1 MAYRSND
8 SLFTNSNLL
17 RINVMVIF
25 IMLQSCSNKTITTG
39 NLPDPDLV
47 ANIEVGQVS
56 KNEVLELL
64 GSPST
69 KATFNDNDWYY
80 VSEKTSTRAFF
91 NPEVINRKV
100 LIIQFDKREIV
111 KKITQLS
118 LKDGEK
124 IKMVDRI
131 TPTAGKEITILKQI
145 FGNVGRF
152 ENSKE
157 QK

>member
-1 MAYRSND
+1 MAYRGND
-8 SLFTNSNLL
+8 SLVINSNLL
-17 RINVMVIF
+17 RISGIVF
-25 IMLQSCSNKTITTG
+25 LIMLQSCSNKTIITG
-39 NLPDPDLV
+39 NLPDPDLL

-64 GSPST
+64 GSPSS

-80 VSEKTSTRAFF
+80 ISEKTSTKAFF
-91 NPEVINRKV
+91 DPEVIDRKV

-118 LKDGEK
+118 LEDGEK
-124 IKMVDRI
+124 IQMVDRI
-131 TPTAGKEITILKQI
+131 TPTAGKEMTILKQI

-157 QK
+157 

>member
-1 MAYRSND
+1 
-8 SLFTNSNLL
+8 
-17 RINVMVIF
+17 
-25 IMLQSCSNKTITTG
+25 MLQSCSNKTIITG
-39 NLPDPDLV
+39 NLPDPDLI

-56 KNEVLELL
+56 KSEVLEFL

-80 VSEKTSTRAFF
+80 VSEKISTRAFF
-91 NPEVINRKV
+91 HHKVINRKV
-100 LIIQFDKREIV
+100 LIIQFDKRDIV

-124 IKMVDRI
+124 IEMVDRI
-131 TPTAGKEITILKQI
+131 TPTAGKEMTILKQI

-152 ENSKE
+152 ENSNK
-157 QK
+157 

>member
-1 MAYRSND
+1 
-8 SLFTNSNLL
+8 
-17 RINVMVIF
+17 MVF
-25 IMLQSCSNKTITTG
+25 LIMLQSCSNKTIITG
-39 NLPDPDLV
+39 NLPDPDLI

-80 VSEKTSTRAFF
+80 VSEKISTRAFF
-91 NPEVINRKV
+91 HPEAINRKV

-111 KKITQLS
+111 KKIKQLS
-118 LKDGEK
+118 LKDGVK
-124 IKMVDRI
+124 IEMVDRI
-131 TPTAGKEITILKQI
+131 TPTAGKEMTILKQI

-152 ENSKE
+152 ENSNE
-157 QK
+157 

>member
-8 SLFTNSNLL
+8 SLFTYSNLL
-17 RINVMVIF
+17 RISVMVF
-25 IMLQSCSNKTITTG
+25 SIMLQSCSNKTINTG

-69 KATFNDNDWYY
+69 KATFNDNNWYY
-80 VSEKTSTRAFF
+80 VSEKISTRAFF
-91 NPEVINRKV
+91 HPEVINRKV

-124 IKMVDRI
+124 IEMVDRI
-131 TPTAGKEITILKQI
+131 TPTAGKEMTILKQI

-152 ENSKE
+152 ENSNE
-157 QK
+157 

>member
-1 MAYRSND
+1 MAYLSND
-8 SLFTNSNLL
+8 SLYTNSNLL
-17 RINVMVIF
+17 RISVMVF
-25 IMLQSCSNKTITTG
+25 LIMLQSCSNKTITTG

-69 KATFNDNDWYY
+69 EATFNDNDWYY
-80 VSEKTSTRAFF
+80 VSEKISTRVFSH
-91 NPEVINRKV
+91 PEVINRKV

-124 IKMVDRI
+124 IEMVDRI
-131 TPTAGKEITILKQI
+131 TPTAGKEMTILKQI

-152 ENSKE
+152 ENNNE
-157 QK
+157 

>member
-1 MAYRSND
+1 
-8 SLFTNSNLL
+8 
-17 RINVMVIF
+17 MVF
-25 IMLQSCSNKTITTG
+25 LIMLQSCSNKTIITG
-39 NLPDPDLV
+39 NLPDPDLL

-80 VSEKTSTRAFF
+80 VSEKISTRAFF
-91 NPEVINRKV
+91 HPEVINRKV

-111 KKITQLS
+111 KKIKQLS
-118 LKDGEK
+118 LKDGVK
-124 IKMVDRI
+124 IEMVDRI
-131 TPTAGKEITILKQI
+131 TPTAGKEMTILKQI

-152 ENSKE
+152 EDSNE
-157 QK
+157 

>member
-1 MAYRSND
+1 MAYLSND
-8 SLFTNSNLL
+8 SLYTNSNLL
-17 RINVMVIF
+17 RISVMVF
-25 IMLQSCSNKTITTG
+25 LIMLQSCSNKTITTG

-80 VSEKTSTRAFF
+80 VSEKISSRAFF
-91 NPEVINRKV
+91 HPETLKRKV

-124 IKMVDRI
+124 IEMVDRI
-131 TPTAGKEITILKQI
+131 TPTAGKEMTILKQI

-152 ENSKE
+152 ENRNE
-157 QK
+157 

>member
-1 MAYRSND
+1 
-8 SLFTNSNLL
+8 
-17 RINVMVIF
+17 MVIF

-80 VSEKTSTRAFF
+80 VSEKISTRAFF
-91 NPEVINRKV
+91 HPEVINRKV

-124 IKMVDRI
+124 IEMVDRI
-131 TPTAGKEITILKQI
+131 TPTAGKEMTILKQI

-152 ENSKE
+152 ENSNE
-157 QK
+157 

>member
-1 MAYRSND
+1 
-8 SLFTNSNLL
+8 
-17 RINVMVIF
+17 MVF
-25 IMLQSCSNKTITTG
+25 LIMLQSCSNKTIITG
-39 NLPDPDLV
+39 NLPDPDLL

-80 VSEKTSTRAFF
+80 VSEKISTRAFF
-91 NPEVINRKV
+91 HPEVINRKV

-111 KKITQLS
+111 KKIKQLS
-118 LKDGEK
+118 LKDGVK
-124 IKMVDRI
+124 IEMVDRI
-131 TPTAGKEITILKQI
+131 TPTAGKEMTILKQI

-152 ENSKE
+152 ENSNE
-157 QK
+157 

>member
-1 MAYRSND
+1 MFF
-8 SLFTNSNLL
+8 L
-17 RINVMVIF
+17 
-25 IMLQSCSNKTITTG
+25 IMLQSCSGKTIITG
-39 NLPDPDLV
+39 NLPDPDLL
-47 ANIEVGQVS
+47 ANIEVGQVT

-80 VSEKTSTRAFF
+80 VSEKTSTRVFF

-124 IKMVDRI
+124 IEMVDRI
-131 TPTAGKEITILKQI
+131 TPTAGKEMTILKQI

-157 QK
+157 

>member
-1 MAYRSND
+1 MAYRSNV
-8 SLFTNSNLL
+8 SLFTYSNLL
-17 RINVMVIF
+17 RISVMVF
-25 IMLQSCSNKTITTG
+25 LIMLQSCSNKTIITG
-39 NLPDPDLV
+39 NLPDPDLL

-80 VSEKTSTRAFF
+80 VSEKISMRAFSH
-91 NPEVINRKV
+91 PEVINRKV

-118 LKDGEK
+118 LKDGES

-131 TPTAGKEITILKQI
+131 TPTAGKEMTILKQI

-152 ENSKE
+152 ENSNK
-157 QK
+157 

>member
-1 MAYRSND
+1 LAYLSNG

-17 RINVMVIF
+17 RISVIVF
-25 IMLQSCSNKTITTG
+25 LIMLQSCSNKTIITG
-39 NLPDPDLV
+39 NLPDPDLL

-56 KNEVLELL
+56 KNEVLEFL

-80 VSEKTSTRAFF
+80 VSEKISTRAFF
-91 NPEVINRKV
+91 HHKVINRKV
-100 LIIQFDKREIV
+100 LIIQFDKRDIV

-124 IKMVDRI
+124 IEMVDRI
-131 TPTAGKEITILKQI
+131 TPTAGKEMTILKQI

-152 ENSKE
+152 ENSNE
-157 QK
+157 

>member
-1 MAYRSND
+1 LAYRSND

-17 RINVMVIF
+17 RISVMVF
-25 IMLQSCSNKTITTG
+25 LIMLQSCSSKTIITG
-39 NLPDPDLV
+39 NLPDPDLL

-91 NPEVINRKV
+91 DPEVINRKV
-100 LIIQFDKREIV
+100 LIIQFDKRGIV

-124 IKMVDRI
+124 IEMVDRI
-131 TPTAGKEITILKQI
+131 TPTAGKEMTILKQI

-152 ENSKE
+152 ENNNE
-157 QK
+157 

>member
-1 MAYRSND
+1 
-8 SLFTNSNLL
+8 
-17 RINVMVIF
+17 MVF
-25 IMLQSCSNKTITTG
+25 LIMLQSCSNKTIITG
-39 NLPDPDLV
+39 NLPDPDLL

-80 VSEKTSTRAFF
+80 VSETISTRAFF
-91 NPEVINRKV
+91 HPEVINRKV
-100 LIIQFDKREIV
+100 LIIQFDKRDIV

-124 IKMVDRI
+124 IEMVDRI
-131 TPTAGKEITILKQI
+131 TPTAGKEMTILKQI

-152 ENSKE
+152 ENSNE
-157 QK
+157 

>member
-8 SLFTNSNLL
+8 SLFTYSNLL
-17 RINVMVIF
+17 RISVMVF
-25 IMLQSCSNKTITTG
+25 SIMLQSCSNKTITTG

-69 KATFNDNDWYY
+69 KATFNDNNWYY
-80 VSEKTSTRAFF
+80 VSEKISTRAFF
-91 NPEVINRKV
+91 HPEVINRKV

-124 IKMVDRI
+124 IEMVDRI
-131 TPTAGKEITILKQI
+131 TPTAGKEMTILKQI

-152 ENSKE
+152 ENSNE
-157 QK
+157 

>member
-1 MAYRSND
+1 
-8 SLFTNSNLL
+8 
-17 RINVMVIF
+17 MVF
-25 IMLQSCSNKTITTG
+25 LIMLQSCSSKTIITG
-39 NLPDPDLV
+39 NLPDPDLI

-91 NPEVINRKV
+91 DPEVINRKV
-100 LIIQFDKREIV
+100 LIIQFDNREIV

-124 IKMVDRI
+124 IEMVDRI
-131 TPTAGKEITILKQI
+131 TPTAGKEMTILKQI

-152 ENSKE
+152 ENNNE
-157 QK
+157 

>member
-80 VSEKTSTRAFF
+80 ISEKISTRVFF
-91 NPEVINRKV
+91 RPEAINRKV

-124 IKMVDRI
+124 IEMVDRI
-131 TPTAGKEITILKQI
+131 TPTAGKEMTILKQI

-152 ENSKE
+152 ENSNE
-157 QK
+157 

>member
-1 MAYRSND
+1 MAYLSND
-8 SLFTNSNLL
+8 PLYTNSNLL
-17 RINVMVIF
+17 RISVMVF
-25 IMLQSCSNKTITTG
+25 LIMLQSCSNKTIITG
-39 NLPDPDLV
+39 NLPDPDLL

-56 KNEVLELL
+56 KNEVLEFL

-80 VSEKTSTRAFF
+80 VSEKISTRAFF
-91 NPEVINRKV
+91 HHKVINRKV
-100 LIIQFDKREIV
+100 LIIQFDKRDIV

-124 IKMVDRI
+124 IEMVDRI
-131 TPTAGKEITILKQI
+131 TPTAGKEMTILKQI

-152 ENSKE
+152 ENSNE
-157 QK
+157 

>member
-1 MAYRSND
+1 MAYLSND
-8 SLFTNSNLL
+8 SLYTNSNLL
-17 RINVMVIF
+17 RISVMVF
-25 IMLQSCSNKTITTG
+25 LIMLQSCSNKTIITG
-39 NLPDPDLV
+39 NLPDPDLL

-80 VSEKTSTRAFF
+80 VSEKISTRAFF
-91 NPEVINRKV
+91 HPEVINRKV

-111 KKITQLS
+111 KKIKQLS
-118 LKDGEK
+118 LKDGVK
-124 IKMVDRI
+124 IEMVDRI
-131 TPTAGKEITILKQI
+131 TPTAGKEMTILKQI

-152 ENSKE
+152 ENSNE
-157 QK
+157 

>member
-1 MAYRSND
+1 MAYLSND
-8 SLFTNSNLL
+8 PLYTNSNLL
-17 RINVMVIF
+17 RISVMVF
-25 IMLQSCSNKTITTG
+25 LIMLQSCSNKTIITG
-39 NLPDPDLV
+39 NLPDPDLL

-56 KNEVLELL
+56 KNEVLEFL

-80 VSEKTSTRAFF
+80 VSEKISTRAFF
-91 NPEVINRKV
+91 HHKVINRKV
-100 LIIQFDKREIV
+100 LIIQFDKRDIV

-124 IKMVDRI
+124 IEMVDRI
-131 TPTAGKEITILKQI
+131 TPTAGKEMTILKQI

-152 ENSKE
+152 ENNNE
-157 QK
+157 

>member
-1 MAYRSND
+1 LAYLSND
-8 SLFTNSNLL
+8 PLYTNSNLL
-17 RINVMVIF
+17 RISVMVF
-25 IMLQSCSNKTITTG
+25 LIMLQSCSNKTIITG
-39 NLPDPDLV
+39 NLPDPDLI

-80 VSEKTSTRAFF
+80 VSETISTRAFF
-91 NPEVINRKV
+91 HPEVINRKV

-111 KKITQLS
+111 KRIKQLS
-118 LKDGEK
+118 LKDGVK
-124 IKMVDRI
+124 IEMVDRI
-131 TPTAGKEITILKQI
+131 TPTAGKEMTILKQI

-152 ENSKE
+152 ENSNE
-157 QK
+157 

>member
-1 MAYRSND
+1 MAYLSND
-8 SLFTNSNLL
+8 SLYTNSHLL
-17 RINVMVIF
+17 RISVMVF
-25 IMLQSCSNKTITTG
+25 LIMLQSCSNKTIITG
-39 NLPDPDLV
+39 NLPDPDLL

-80 VSEKTSTRAFF
+80 VSEKISTRAFF
-91 NPEVINRKV
+91 HPEVINRKV

-111 KKITQLS
+111 KKIKQLS
-118 LKDGEK
+118 LKDGVK
-124 IKMVDRI
+124 IEMVDRI
-131 TPTAGKEITILKQI
+131 TPTAGKEMTILKQI

-152 ENSKE
+152 ENSNE
-157 QK
+157 

>member
-1 MAYRSND
+1 LAYRSND

>member
-1 MAYRSND
+1 MAYLNND
-8 SLFTNSNLL
+8 SLYTNSNLL
-17 RINVMVIF
+17 RISVMVF
-25 IMLQSCSNKTITTG
+25 LIMLQSCSNKTIITG
-39 NLPDPDLV
+39 NLPDPDLL

-80 VSEKTSTRAFF
+80 VSEKISTRAFF
-91 NPEVINRKV
+91 HHKVINRKV
-100 LIIQFDKREIV
+100 LIIQFDKRDIV

-124 IKMVDRI
+124 IEMVDRI
-131 TPTAGKEITILKQI
+131 TPTAGKEMTILKQI

-152 ENSKE
+152 ENSNE
-157 QK
+157 

>member
-17 RINVMVIF
+17 RISAMVF
-25 IMLQSCSNKTITTG
+25 LLMLQSCSNKTITTG

-80 VSEKTSTRAFF
+80 ISEKISTRVFF
-91 NPEVINRKV
+91 RHEAINRKV

-124 IKMVDRI
+124 IEMVDRI
-131 TPTAGKEITILKQI
+131 TPTAGKEMTILKQI

-152 ENSKE
+152 ENSNE
-157 QK
+157 

>member
-80 VSEKTSTRAFF
+80 VSETISTRAFF
-91 NPEVINRKV
+91 HPEVINRKV

-124 IKMVDRI
+124 IEMVDRI
-131 TPTAGKEITILKQI
+131 TPTAGKEMTILKQI

-152 ENSKE
+152 ENSNE
-157 QK
+157 

>member
-1 MAYRSND
+1 MAYLTNC

-17 RINVMVIF
+17 RISVIVF
-25 IMLQSCSNKTITTG
+25 LIMLQSCSNKTIITG
-39 NLPDPDLV
+39 NLPDPDLL

-80 VSEKTSTRAFF
+80 VSEKISTRAFF
-91 NPEVINRKV
+91 HPEVINRKV

-111 KKITQLS
+111 KKIKQLS
-118 LKDGEK
+118 LKDGVK
-124 IKMVDRI
+124 IEMVDRI
-131 TPTAGKEITILKQI
+131 TPTAGKEMTILKQI

-152 ENSKE
+152 ENNNE
-157 QK
+157 

>member
-1 MAYRSND
+1 
-8 SLFTNSNLL
+8 
-17 RINVMVIF
+17 MVF
-25 IMLQSCSNKTITTG
+25 LIMLQSCSSKTIITG
-39 NLPDPDLV
+39 NLPDLDLL
-47 ANIEVGQVS
+47 ANIEVGRVS

>member
-1 MAYRSND
+1 MAYLSND
-8 SLFTNSNLL
+8 PLYTNSNLL
-17 RINVMVIF
+17 RISVMVF
-25 IMLQSCSNKTITTG
+25 LIMLQSCSNKTIITG
-39 NLPDPDLV
+39 NLPDPDLI

-80 VSEKTSTRAFF
+80 VSEKISTRAFF
-91 NPEVINRKV
+91 HPEVINRKV

-111 KKITQLS
+111 KKIKQLS
-118 LKDGEK
+118 LKDGVK
-124 IKMVDRI
+124 IEMVDRI
-131 TPTAGKEITILKQI
+131 TPTAGKEMTILKQI

-152 ENSKE
+152 ENSNE
-157 QK
+157 